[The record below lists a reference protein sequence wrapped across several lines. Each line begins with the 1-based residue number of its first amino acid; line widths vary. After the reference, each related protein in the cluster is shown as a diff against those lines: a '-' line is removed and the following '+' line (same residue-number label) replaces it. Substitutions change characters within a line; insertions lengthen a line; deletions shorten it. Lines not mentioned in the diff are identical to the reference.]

1 MHHAP
6 WVSWY
11 VFVLQGE
18 GQPADKISHATKGG
32 RDKRENCVGQAEE
45 GGIRDTESL
54 HRMQGQFVPNRCVPD
69 RKFLDVAPLGQSGH
83 WTLCP

>member
-11 VFVLQGE
+11 VFVLQRE
-18 GQPADKISHATKGG
+18 GQPADKISQATKGG
-32 RDKRENCVGQAEE
+32 RDKRENCVGQAGG

-54 HRMQGQFVPNRCVPD
+54 QRR
-69 RKFLDVAPLGQSGH
+69 LGGH
-83 WTLCP
+83 